1 MAARDAE
8 ADREEGRMA
17 GATRRPLTEL
27 LGESS
32 IRLDCTAKDRFD
44 AVRQC
49 GDALEASGAV
59 TEAYVESMLE
69 RERSVSTYI
78 GEGVAI
84 PHGTLAGKDAV
95 SRSAMVVLGFPD
107 GVDWGGNR
115 ARVCIG
121 IAASAGGH
129 VALVARL
136 AEILLDPELAARLR
150 NARSPEEI
158 RALFSADSGDG

>member
-1 MAARDAE
+1 
-8 ADREEGRMA
+8 MA
-17 GATRRPLTEL
+17 GAAREPLAEL

-32 IRLDCTAKDRFD
+32 IRVDCTATDRFD

-49 GDALEASGAV
+49 GEALVDSGAV
-59 TEAYVESMLE
+59 LPAYVDSMLE
-69 RERSVSTYI
+69 REHAVSTYI

-95 SRSAMVVLGFPD
+95 SRSAMVVLRFPE
-107 GVDWGGNR
+107 GIDWNGHEV
-115 ARVCIG
+115 RVCIG

-136 AEILLDPELAARLR
+136 AEILLDPALAEQLR
-150 NARSPEEI
+150 DAATADQVRS
-158 RALFSADSGDG
+158 LFEGSATA

>member
-1 MAARDAE
+1 
-8 ADREEGRMA
+8 MA
-17 GATRRPLTEL
+17 GPTRQPLSEL

-32 IRLDCTAKDRFD
+32 IRLDCRAADRFD

-49 GDALEASGAV
+49 GDALVASGAV
-59 TEAYVESMLE
+59 TEAYVDSMLE
-69 RERSVSTYI
+69 REHTVSTYI

-95 SRSAMVVLGFPD
+95 HRSAMVVLGFPD

-115 ARVCIG
+115 VGVCVG
-121 IAASAGGH
+121 IAAQAGGH

-136 AEILLDPELAARLR
+136 AEILLDPGGAERLR
-150 NARSPEEI
+150 SARKPEEI
-158 RALFSADSGDG
+158 LELFGGTDRQ

>member
-1 MAARDAE
+1 
-8 ADREEGRMA
+8 MA

-27 LGESS
+27 IGDSS
-32 IRLDCTAKDRFD
+32 IRLDCTAEDRFD

-49 GDALEASGAV
+49 GQALVRSGAV
-59 TEAYVESMLE
+59 TEAYVDSMLE
-69 RERSVSTYI
+69 REYAVSTYI

-107 GVDWGGNR
+107 GVDWSGTR
-115 ARVCIG
+115 VDVCIG

-136 AEILLDPELAARLR
+136 AEILLDPELARRLR
-150 NARSPEEI
+150 EARTPDEI
-158 RALFSADSGDG
+158 RALFGGDADL